1 MAEEVDGRLMHVV
14 SCLKKRLGDFE
25 PDIREFRI
33 TRAGLQVGH
42 RLEGLRGVLTGVP
55 ERR

>member
-14 SCLKKRLGDFE
+14 NCLKKRLGDFE